1 MSTPRNEED
10 ESDSSRSLEERVD
23 EWMAKYPKTFEELA

>member
-10 ESDSSRSLEERVD
+10 KSDPPRSLEERVD
-23 EWMAKYPKTFEELA
+23 EWMAMYPKTFEELA